1 MGHSARLY
9 FTLLHLAN
17 LHFSFQ
23 YINVNSS
30 NFNNTSVINVSV
42 IKMYLQYLSNNN
54 VHINV
59 SNKECSDI
67 DLKLRKEKNN
77 KMRERK
83 KVPFIISCVCVI
95 LESKPKNLPW
105 NKLSY
110 CLFAN
115 ALSFKCIP
123 FRIAILLDLCKM

>member
-1 MGHSARLY
+1 MEHSARLY

-23 YINVNSS
+23 CINVNSS
-30 NFNNTSVINVSV
+30 KFNNISVINVSV
-42 IKMYLQYLSNNN
+42 IRMYQYVSNNN

-59 SNKECSDI
+59 SNKECSNI

-95 LESKPKNLPW
+95 LESKPKNLP
-105 NKLSY
+105 
-110 CLFAN
+110 
-115 ALSFKCIP
+115 
-123 FRIAILLDLCKM
+123 

>member
-30 NFNNTSVINVSV
+30 NFNNISVINVSV

-59 SNKECSDI
+59 SNKECSNI
-67 DLKLRKEKNN
+67 DLKLRKKKNK
-77 KMRERK
+77 KMIERK
-83 KVPFIISCVCVI
+83 KVPFINFFV
-95 LESKPKNLPW
+95 
-105 NKLSY
+105 
-110 CLFAN
+110 
-115 ALSFKCIP
+115 
-123 FRIAILLDLCKM
+123 